1 MKNLDTLFDDKRVLC
16 LLIAG
21 WTTCVSVIFICIMID
36 DNSPFLSF
44 GPNPGTVLF
53 GFKLDTW
60 TKWGCIA
67 LYTFVSTCI
76 ADFTSDSV
84 GPFVTNT
91 IQDHKNLYIPYT
103 KTTCV
108 CIVQVF
114 AVYAIIMN
122 TISLF
127 VALSQIDFM
136 MIRMS
141 ADLMVNYYTCHRFMR
156 NKTVN
161 ADLYEQYMRTHCV
174 DSVHYASDTDL
185 PREEENSTCSIVEC
199 SSALA
204 ETPQRSASRL
214 VKSPVAIRLAL
225 SPSTRTPSSDHFEG
239 MNRQSLVEV
248 SAETLKLYSPCSPEI
263 GTPKRVDNDM
273 RGAPDL
279 KNSLPQAPQPTKLPL
294 EFDPNDYALFEPA
307 GHEDEKTRLFGTE
320 RYH

>member
-1 MKNLDTLFDDKRVLC
+1 MTNLDTLFDDKRVLC
-16 LLIAG
+16 LLIAA

-67 LYTFVSTCI
+67 MYTFVATCI

-91 IQDHKNLYIPYT
+91 IQDHKNLYIPYS

-161 ADLYEQYMRTHCV
+161 PDLYDQYMRTHCV
-174 DSVHYASDTDL
+174 DAVHYCADGELPNDTAS
-185 PREEENSTCSIVEC
+185 SSCSV
-199 SSALA
+199 APTPND
-204 ETPQRSASRL
+204 TPQRAAKS
-214 VKSPVAIRLAL
+214 KMSPVKIRLAA
-225 SPSTRTPSSDHFEG
+225 SASTRTPSSDEFEG
-239 MNRQSLVEV
+239 MHRQSLIEV
-248 SAETLKLYSPCSPEI
+248 SPETMKLFAPCSPEAE
-263 GTPKRVDNDM
+263 TPTQDKSKPGEYDPTEYTLH
-273 RGAPDL
+273 APADQE
-279 KNSLPQAPQPTKLPL
+279 SEQTK
-294 EFDPNDYALFEPA
+294 
-307 GHEDEKTRLFGTE
+307 LFGTA
-320 RYH
+320 RYL

>member
-1 MKNLDTLFDDKRVLC
+1 MQKLDVLFDDKRVLC
-16 LLIAG
+16 MLIAC
-21 WTTCVSVIFICIMID
+21 WTTSVTVIFVCIMID

-44 GPNPGTVLF
+44 GPNAGTVLF

-91 IQDHKNLYIPYT
+91 IQDHKNLYIPYS

-127 VALSQIDFM
+127 VALSQVDFM

-161 ADLYEQYMRTHCV
+161 PELYEQYMRTHCV
-174 DSVHYASDTDL
+174 DAIHYATDAE
-185 PREEENSTCSIVEC
+185 RDDSSSTGTEVRHQVPFASTA
-199 SSALA
+199 ALRA
-204 ETPQRSASRL
+204 P
-214 VKSPVAIRLAL
+214 
-225 SPSTRTPSSDHFEG
+225 TPSREKAARSPRF
-239 MNRQSLVEV
+239 MA
-248 SAETLKLYSPCSPEI
+248 SA
-263 GTPKRVDNDM
+263 
-273 RGAPDL
+273 
-279 KNSLPQAPQPTKLPL
+279 QPM
-294 EFDPNDYALFEPA
+294 
-307 GHEDEKTRLFGTE
+307 
-320 RYH
+320 

>member
-21 WTTCVSVIFICIMID
+21 WTTCVAVIFICIMID

-91 IQDHKNLYIPYT
+91 IQDHKNLYIPYS

-174 DSVHYASDTDL
+174 DAVHFASDADL
-185 PREEENSTCSIVEC
+185 PDEH
-199 SSALA
+199 SSASH
-204 ETPQRSASRL
+204 TPQQTPHKVLTPSHTPQSTAARL
-214 VKSPVAIRLAL
+214 AASPVKIRLAA
-225 SPSTRTPSSDHFEG
+225 SANTRTPSSDHFEG
-239 MNRQSLVEV
+239 MHRQSLVDV
-248 SAETLKLYSPCSPEI
+248 SPETMKLYAPCSPEI
-263 GTPKRVDNDM
+263 ETPPQTQPTTKTQTQPPKQDEPDARDYAVHAPTDAHDDNDQT
-273 RGAPDL
+273 P
-279 KNSLPQAPQPTKLPL
+279 
-294 EFDPNDYALFEPA
+294 
-307 GHEDEKTRLFGTE
+307 LFGST
-320 RYH
+320 RYL